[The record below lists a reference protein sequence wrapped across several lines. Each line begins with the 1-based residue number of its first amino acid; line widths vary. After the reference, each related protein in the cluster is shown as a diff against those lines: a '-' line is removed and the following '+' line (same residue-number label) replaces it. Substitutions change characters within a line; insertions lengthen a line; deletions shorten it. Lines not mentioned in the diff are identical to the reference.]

1 LAEYKLYGHPRSGN
15 AYKTALMLSMTGTPY
30 DFRLIDLMDG
40 SNLLPEYLAVNPM
53 GKVPTLVHGDL
64 IIRQS
69 FDTLR
74 YLFEQTGQ
82 FGYANWEEQA
92 RIGDWIGFSVDY
104 FSFGLARLR
113 FERLF
118 GAGDQTDTFA
128 HFKKSADRGL
138 GIIEPHLGENDW
150 LACGRPTIADMSCY
164 PVATFMEDAG
174 YNPADH
180 PNFSAWRTRFEALP
194 GWGSQLDL
202 MPSPNWPPKK

>member
-1 LAEYKLYGHPRSGN
+1 MAAYTLYGHPRSGN

-174 YNPADH
+174 YNPADY